1 MRYLFLIPLLLL
13 AVGINANDYIIDS
26 NSEDNQVQFE
36 STAKLE
42 FIKGESSNITGL
54 IKFNPQNPNDT
65 TFAIIQV
72 DLLQLK
78 TGIETRDE
86 HMWDR
91 HLHTKEY
98 PNAFFELLKIINMPQ
113 VIHSDSSYI
122 PNGEGYFYIHGVKR
136 KLNPKII
143 FKWDEN
149 KNQVDI
155 NTNFQIKL
163 DDYHIPRPKALFLKL
178 AKIIE
183 VNVKFI
189 GYSNLPIPTIN
200 LPDYP
205 ELQ

>member
-91 HLHTKEY
+91 RRRIFLYSWSKTQIESENY
-98 PNAFFELLKIINMPQ
+98 LQ
-113 VIHSDSSYI
+113 V
-122 PNGEGYFYIHGVKR
+122 G
-136 KLNPKII
+136 
-143 FKWDEN
+143 
-149 KNQVDI
+149 
-155 NTNFQIKL
+155 
-163 DDYHIPRPKALFLKL
+163 
-178 AKIIE
+178 
-183 VNVKFI
+183 
-189 GYSNLPIPTIN
+189 
-200 LPDYP
+200 
-205 ELQ
+205 